1 MTDITEFPIAT
12 ALLDPAFRATA
23 THIQWRLTPADAWAD
38 LTALSALEGADGVDG
53 TNGADGREAEFRQSA
68 THIQWRLVGDVAW
81 IDLVP
86 LADLIPQD
94 AVTSTDVTSIAVV
107 TEYPATEDP
116 DVLYIKVP
124 V

>member
-1 MTDITEFPIAT
+1 MADITEFPIAT

-23 THIQWRLTPADAWAD
+23 THIQWRLTPADAWVD
-38 LTALSALEGADGVDG
+38 LVALSALEGAQGDP
-53 TNGADGREAEFRQSA
+53 GREVELRVSGDNL
-68 THIQWRLVGDVAW
+68 QWRLVGDVEW

-116 DVLYIKVP
+116 DVLYIKVTA
-124 V
+124 